1 MVLIHMADAKP
12 AIAPMTPVEN
22 EKELQRRVL
31 GRTAE
36 ILRINES
43 LTRELAAHKGVEVE
57 LEQTRAR
64 LQHVLAVSPAITY
77 STEAAG
83 GFACT
88 FVSESCKEIMGY
100 TPREVLD
107 DPDFWTTRLH
117 PQDGPRVL
125 AEFAQLIEHGG
136 GSLEYR
142 FRHRDGH
149 YRWFQDTFRVIRNN
163 DGRPYEI
170 VGSWV
175 DITARRMAESFRV
188 LYQAS
193 LQQPQGIKKWF
204 EGILQ
209 TGRAVLHL
217 ETMNLLHP
225 DAEGLWLR
233 AVASTETEEPLEA
246 IRVPIGPDGGALARA
261 YLTSEPVIWDGQSPL
276 AGELRLKAPYDQLAA
291 FRSRALAVIP
301 LLAEGH
307 TIGVLAAGWNHAR
320 RSFEPAML
328 ESLQLL
334 ASQAARALDYA
345 RLYAVVQPVLRR
357 SLQLKEAY
365 PAFAE
370 AVKALVNY
378 DRIGVV
384 VPEGGKLLMA
394 LSVAEP
400 PLASYEGESWEQTE
414 GTAVD
419 WVLNHKQPRLVYDL
433 ANGHTLADEAFIA
446 KAGVRASLLLPLVS
460 GGEAVGAFFLDSLTP
475 GAYTERDIE
484 LLEPLAQ
491 PLALAIENT
500 RLFEEQQER
509 AQELARTME
518 EMKVLQQ
525 ISQAVN
531 STLDL
536 QTVLTTIVSHAVQL
550 SGTDAGTIDEYDGQN
565 AQFVLRATHGM
576 DEPLM
581 AALRASPVRLG
592 EGAVGRAAVA
602 REPVQFADIDVEAY
616 GPRLRSL
623 LARSGF
629 RAILVVPLLREDRI
643 VGGLA
648 VCRRRPGEF
657 PQKTV
662 DLLKTFADQSV
673 LAIENARLFREI
685 EDKGRQLEIASR
697 HKSQFLANMSH
708 ELRTPLNAILGYT
721 ELILDD
727 IYGAVPARI
736 REVLARVDKNG
747 RHLLALINDV
757 LHLSKIEAG
766 SYTLDLGDYSMK
778 EVVQAA
784 VTGVEALATEK
795 GLALKVDVPAD
806 LPAGRG
812 DARRITEVLL
822 NLIGNAIKFT
832 ENGEV
837 RIGAALPDGAFQVS
851 VADTGPG
858 IALADQQRIFE
869 AFQQADDPGSH
880 GKGGT
885 GLGLSIAKKII
896 AQHGGRMWVEST
908 PGHGATFRFT
918 LPVRVE
924 RKTNTP

>member
-1 MVLIHMADAKP
+1 MSTLDSEEVL
-12 AIAPMTPVEN
+12 E
-22 EKELQRRVL
+22 RRVQE
-31 GRTAE
+31 RTAE
-36 ILRINES
+36 LLRVNES
-43 LTRELAAHKGVEVE
+43 LTRELAAHEGVEAE

-83 GFACT
+83 DFACT
-88 FVSESCKEIMGY
+88 FVSESCVEIMGY
-100 TPREVLD
+100 APQEVLD
-107 DPDFWTTRLH
+107 DPDFWTTHLH
-117 PQDGPRVL
+117 PQDARHVL
-125 AEFAQLIEHGG
+125 AELAQLIEHGG
-136 GSLEYR
+136 GSVEYR

-149 YRWFQDTFRVIRNN
+149 YRWFQDTFKVIE
-163 DGRPYEI
+163 DDCGTPFEI
-170 VGSWV
+170 VGSWA
-175 DITARRMAESFRV
+175 DITERKMAESFRV

-204 EGILQ
+204 EGFLQ
-209 TGRAVLHL
+209 TGREVLHL
-217 ETMNLLHP
+217 DKMNLLRP
-225 DAEGLWLR
+225 DPEGLWLR
-233 AVASTETEEPLEA
+233 AVASTETEDPLES
-246 IRVPIGPDGGALARA
+246 IRVPIGAEGGALARA
-261 YLTSEPVIWDGQSPL
+261 YLTSEPVICDGQSPL
-276 AGELRLKAPYDQLAA
+276 AEELRLAAPYDQLAA
-291 FRSRALAVIP
+291 FRSRVFAIMP
-301 LLAEGH
+301 LLVEGH
-307 TIGVLAAGWNHAR
+307 TIGVLAAGWNYAR
-320 RSFEPAML
+320 RRFEPAML

-345 RLYAVVQPVLRR
+345 RLYAAAQPVLKR
-357 SLQLKEAY
+357 SLQLKEVY

-384 VPEGGKLLMA
+384 VPKGGRLLMA
-394 LSVAEP
+394 LSVAQP
-400 PLASYEGESWEQTE
+400 PLASYEGESWEKTE

-419 WVLNHKQPRLVYDL
+419 WVLNHEQPRLVSDL
-433 ANGHTLADEAFIA
+433 LTEHAFTDEAFVA
-446 KAGVRASLLLPLVS
+446 KTGVRANLLLPLVA
-460 GGEAVGAFFLDSLTP
+460 GGEAVGAFFLDSMTP

-484 LLEPLAQ
+484 LLEPVAQ
-491 PLALAIENT
+491 QLALAIENT

-518 EMKVLQQ
+518 GMKVLQE
-525 ISQAVN
+525 IGQAVN

-550 SGTDAGTIDEYDGQN
+550 SGTDAGTIDEYDEHN
-565 AQFVLRATHGM
+565 EQFILRATHGM
-576 DEPLM
+576 DDQLV
-581 AALRASPVRLG
+581 AALRVSPVRLG
-592 EGAVGRAAVA
+592 EGAVGKSAVA
-602 REPVQFADIDVEAY
+602 REPVQFADIDVDAY
-616 GPRLRSL
+616 EPRLRSL
-623 LARSGF
+623 MAQSGF
-629 RAILVVPLLREDRI
+629 RAILVVPLLREGRI

-648 VCRRRPGEF
+648 VCRKQAGEF

-685 EDKGRQLEIASR
+685 EDKSRQLEIASR

-727 IYGAVPARI
+727 IYGAVPAKI
-736 REVLARVDKNG
+736 REVLTRLDRNG

-757 LHLSKIEAG
+757 LDLSKIEAG
-766 SYTLDLGDYSMK
+766 SFTLDLSDYAMK
-778 EVVQAA
+778 EIVQSA
-784 VTGVEALATEK
+784 VTAVEALATEK
-795 GLALKVDVPAD
+795 RLALAVDVPPD
-806 LPAGRG
+806 LPAGKG

-832 ENGEV
+832 ETGGIRV
-837 RIGAALPDGAFQVS
+837 GVGASDGAFLVS

-858 IALADQQRIFE
+858 VAQADQSRIFE
-869 AFQQADDPGSH
+869 AFQQADDSNTRS
-880 GKGGT
+880 KGGT

-896 AQHGGRMWVEST
+896 EQHGGRMWVESV
-908 PGHGATFRFT
+908 PGQGATFRFT

-924 RKTNTP
+924 PRASEP